1 MHAKCVNAI
10 FCYAS
15 KTPYSIHIVRKNDKL
30 ALFAII
36 LIYKTIFVS
45 LSHRRNTTVSSLKT
59 KNPFTPECNVLV
71 DRGVCGV
78 VYCFRC

>member
-15 KTPYSIHIVRKNDKL
+15 KTPYSIHIVWKNDKL

-36 LIYKTIFVS
+36 LIYKTIIFVS
-45 LSHRRNTTVSSLKT
+45 LSHHRSTTVSLKAN
-59 KNPFTPECNVLV
+59 NPFPSECNDLV

-78 VYCFRC
+78 VHCFR

>member
-15 KTPYSIHIVRKNDKL
+15 KTPYSIHIVWKNDKL

-45 LSHRRNTTVSSLKT
+45 LCHRHSTTVSLKA

-71 DRGVCGV
+71 DRGVCV
-78 VYCFRC
+78 FVPCCRC